1 MENISFF
8 WIFLI
13 IVTFGFGAI
22 LYLLITHDGSS
33 EKRINMTNEK
43 DEIKISPSAG
53 INPLKGLTER
63 QRNILQYVAEKKEA
77 RPPEL
82 RQIAGNVSERTVR
95 RDMNVLV
102 ARGLVVQNG
111 STKSTY
117 YKYIGK

>member
-1 MENISFF
+1 MEDKSMENISFF

-53 INPLKGLTER
+53 INPLKGLTEDKEIYFNMSQKR
-63 QRNILQYVAEKKEA
+63 KKHDLRN
-77 RPPEL
+77 
-82 RQIAGNVSERTVR
+82 
-95 RDMNVLV
+95 
-102 ARGLVVQNG
+102 
-111 STKSTY
+111 
-117 YKYIGK
+117 